1 MAAADSATPEGSFG
15 DVFNALICS
24 LPSEA
29 SGSFLRCLSG
39 LTAEESNLLSMYLL
53 ELKDEKKFRVIQAL
67 MDAPVSAKK
76 RYILSLRDRFER
88 LKAKQAANGVTVDPR
103 ARLERSGSRQSSM
116 KNVTTDDIKSMGH
129 MLDNAHIGE
138 SELRLQRLEEEKED
152 VGSSA
157 ASSAVGNIKTEALIN
172 KRERP
177 NSNWELLKGDATPAQ
192 RAKED
197 GSSDEDPDDDDDEV
211 EAENSPDADANT
223 EVPADP
229 SEEDAPS
236 TKRWTKAQ
244 DAALKDSVRVHGEK
258 NWKAIAERV
267 PGRNHAQ
274 CLQRW
279 RKVLK
284 PGLVKGHWSF
294 EEDKILEELVK
305 QSTNNWGQI
314 AEQIPG
320 RTPKQCRERWRNHLD
335 PSINKGPYAEEED
348 NVILSHQARLGNK
361 WSQIAQMLPG
371 RTEDSV
377 KIRWK
382 SLKQNPTRAAAA
394 NAQTLLNTPFLGSG
408 GVGSGGYSTNDMV
421 GTVESLILV
430 FVWCDFVWSVD
441 V

>member
-157 ASSAVGNIKTEALIN
+157 ATSA
-172 KRERP
+172 
-177 NSNWELLKGDATPAQ
+177 
-192 RAKED
+192 
-197 GSSDEDPDDDDDEV
+197 
-211 EAENSPDADANT
+211 
-223 EVPADP
+223 
-229 SEEDAPS
+229 
-236 TKRWTKAQ
+236 
-244 DAALKDSVRVHGEK
+244 
-258 NWKAIAERV
+258 
-267 PGRNHAQ
+267 
-274 CLQRW
+274 
-279 RKVLK
+279 
-284 PGLVKGHWSF
+284 
-294 EEDKILEELVK
+294 
-305 QSTNNWGQI
+305 
-314 AEQIPG
+314 
-320 RTPKQCRERWRNHLD
+320 
-335 PSINKGPYAEEED
+335 
-348 NVILSHQARLGNK
+348 
-361 WSQIAQMLPG
+361 
-371 RTEDSV
+371 
-377 KIRWK
+377 
-382 SLKQNPTRAAAA
+382 
-394 NAQTLLNTPFLGSG
+394 
-408 GVGSGGYSTNDMV
+408 
-421 GTVESLILV
+421 
-430 FVWCDFVWSVD
+430 
-441 V
+441 

>member
-152 VGSSA
+152 VG
-157 ASSAVGNIKTEALIN
+157 
-172 KRERP
+172 
-177 NSNWELLKGDATPAQ
+177 NWELLKGDATPAQ

-223 EVPADP
+223 EVPIP
-229 SEEDAPS
+229 FSNHGPIS
-236 TKRWTKAQ
+236 TWRETGGPERRRRA
-244 DAALKDSVRVHGEK
+244 VHE
-258 NWKAIAERV
+258 AM
-267 PGRNHAQ
+267 
-274 CLQRW
+274 
-279 RKVLK
+279 
-284 PGLVKGHWSF
+284 
-294 EEDKILEELVK
+294 D
-305 QSTNNWGQI
+305 
-314 AEQIPG
+314 
-320 RTPKQCRERWRNHLD
+320 
-335 PSINKGPYAEEED
+335 
-348 NVILSHQARLGNK
+348 
-361 WSQIAQMLPG
+361 
-371 RTEDSV
+371 
-377 KIRWK
+377 
-382 SLKQNPTRAAAA
+382 
-394 NAQTLLNTPFLGSG
+394 
-408 GVGSGGYSTNDMV
+408 
-421 GTVESLILV
+421 
-430 FVWCDFVWSVD
+430 
-441 V
+441 